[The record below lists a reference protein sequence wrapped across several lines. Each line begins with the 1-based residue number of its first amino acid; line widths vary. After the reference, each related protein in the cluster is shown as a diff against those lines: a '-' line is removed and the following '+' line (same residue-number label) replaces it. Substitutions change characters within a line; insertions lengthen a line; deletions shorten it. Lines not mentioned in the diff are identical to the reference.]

1 MADTKISALSAA
13 TTPLAGTLVFPIVQS
28 GATVKAT
35 IADVQAA
42 PVTAGT
48 ANGVQYLN
56 ASKVPT
62 TGTGLVFDSVNLG
75 LGATPTPPT
84 ACTNF
89 ELPYGATISS
99 RSNTA
104 APQFAM
110 MSNAVG
116 DWYAATYK
124 INGFA
129 TRYTQQ
135 GFDGTHTWS
144 VAPSGVAGASIAFLP
159 VWQIT
164 QAGNLAALVSGNG
177 IDFSATPGTG
187 TSELLSDYEE
197 GTWTPTDG
205 SGAGLVFTTQD
216 ARYTKVGRL
225 VTISASITYPV
236 TADASDAIIA
246 GLPFTTFNGT
256 SGVDGGGT
264 SFTDSATALM
274 FLIAKNTTS
283 FDIRANAGGA
293 TRKNVNMS
301 TLTIRF
307 TLTYTAA

>member
-1 MADTKISALSAA
+1 MADLKISALTAS
-13 TTPLAGTLVFPIVQS
+13 TTPLAGTEVLPIVQS
-28 GATVKAT
+28 GTTKQVSVANL
-35 IADVQAA
+35 
-42 PVTAGT
+42 TAGRAIAAT
-48 ANGVQYLN
+48 NITASGEITSTTNDARISLYRATGTNYFDWASGQPLAFGTQTSSGGAGRVNKVNFTDAGNIEIANGNLVI
-56 ASKVPT
+56 
-62 TGTGLVFDSVNLG
+62 GT
-75 LGATPTPPT
+75 
-84 ACTNF
+84 
-89 ELPYGATISS
+89 
-99 RSNTA
+99 
-104 APQFAM
+104 
-110 MSNAVG
+110 
-116 DWYAATYK
+116 
-124 INGFA
+124 
-129 TRYTQQ
+129 
-135 GFDGTHTWS
+135 
-144 VAPSGVAGASIAFLP
+144 SGK
-159 VWQIT
+159 
-164 QAGNLAALVSGNG
+164 G
-177 IDFSATPGTG
+177 IDFSATAGTG
-187 TSELLSDYEE
+187 TSELLADYEE

-216 ARYTKVGRL
+216 ARYTKIGRL